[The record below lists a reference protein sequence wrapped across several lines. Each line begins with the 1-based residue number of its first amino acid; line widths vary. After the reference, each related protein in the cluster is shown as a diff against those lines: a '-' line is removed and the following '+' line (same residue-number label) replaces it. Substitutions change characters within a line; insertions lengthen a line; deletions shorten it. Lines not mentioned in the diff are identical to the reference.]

1 MMRPKQSLS
10 VCLVA
15 FSAGLL
21 LILCSPGRSEE
32 PQAAEPTLKQL
43 QEKRLDILLHGCE
56 AVKRLYE
63 NGRVEYLS
71 VYEAEREL
79 FVARLAYADS
89 RQDRIKACDVA
100 IENAQYL
107 QKIAKAHMEGARGT
121 QWESL
126 RFRDFELQAQI
137 ERAKLEADGHH
148 LDGAQVENA
157 LRTYYQ
163 AMTKRDAQTLRT
175 VLDPAVVMIEAGPAA
190 AKLHRVDLANEKE
203 LLPPDGNDDWDD
215 IQIKDVKVAIAPPLL
230 SVAQAT
236 LTLATPA
243 TDKQVA
249 QWETLLKE
257 SGERLSLAERD
268 TIKTRIAERAISFEI
283 FATLAKREGDW
294 RIVCLSVPK

>member
-137 ERAKLEADGHH
+137 ERAETRGGWPPSGRRPGRKRLADVLPGH
-148 LDGAQVENA
+148 D
-157 LRTYYQ
+157 Q
-163 AMTKRDAQTLRT
+163 ARRADATH
-175 VLDPAVVMIEAGPAA
+175 GPRSGGGHDRSRPCCRETTQSRPCQRERVAA
-190 AKLHRVDLANEKE
+190 AGRQRRL
-203 LLPPDGNDDWDD
+203 DD

-283 FATLAKREGDW
+283 FAHARQA
-294 RIVCLSVPK
+294 RR